1 MSNNDEVNR
10 EIAIQNQM
18 NVSVID
24 TVLNV
29 KRVFVFI
36 AFLIG
41 YLFSGDYIVATVVL
55 VIVVFLVYK
64 YMPVSIS
71 DKENRIDYILIE
83 KADRLTSKGY
93 RWLEKKVME
102 FLRW

>member
-1 MSNNDEVNR
+1 MSNDEVNR

-41 YLFSGDYIVATVVL
+41 YLFSGNYIVATVVL

-83 KADRLTSKGY
+83 KTDRLTLKGY
-93 RWLEKKVME
+93 KWLEKKVME

>member
-1 MSNNDEVNR
+1 MSSNDEVNR

-41 YLFSGDYIVATVVL
+41 YLFSGNYIVATVVL

-93 RWLEKKVME
+93 KLLEKKVME